1 MMAFSPLL
9 PSLLTSALCFLGLPA
24 GQLLAKL
31 ASDEIPAG
39 KRHFTILRQALAA
52 LVLLF
57 GIEQFLTTPIG
68 LFGGVVGIVFILS
81 RRNLFSLAYPLWGLL
96 LGLNLTNDIALLAG
110 CVFLYGLAE
119 ASLRPVRGQK
129 GLTAAMV
136 TWYDLLFFAL
146 LPVGALAALAI

>member
-1 MMAFSPLL
+1 MAVPALL
-9 PSLLTSALCFLGLPA
+9 PSILASALCFLGLPA
-24 GQLLAKL
+24 GHFLARL

-39 KRHFTILRQALAA
+39 KRYFTILRQAMAA

-81 RRNLFSLAYPLWGLL
+81 RRNLFFLAYPLWGLL
-96 LGLNLTNDIALLAG
+96 LGLNLANDIALLAG

-119 ASLRPVRGQK
+119 AALRQDSKPLIRP
-129 GLTAAMV
+129 L
-136 TWYDLLFFAL
+136 DLAFFVL
-146 LPVGALAALAI
+146 LAAGLLV

>member
-1 MMAFSPLL
+1 MMAVSPLL
-9 PSLLTSALCFLGLPA
+9 PTLLASALCFLGLPA

-39 KRHFTILRQALAA
+39 KLYFVILRQALAA

-57 GIEQFLTTPIG
+57 GIGQFLTTPIG

-96 LGLNLTNDIALLAG
+96 LGLNLANDIALLAG

-119 ASLRPVRGQK
+119 AALRQDSKPPIRP
-129 GLTAAMV
+129 L
-136 TWYDLLFFAL
+136 DLAFFVL
-146 LPVGALAALAI
+146 LAAGLLI